1 MKLIADIGNT
11 LSKFAVFNN
20 AEIVD
25 LKTFEGKNTEEQYA
39 YLNNL
44 NSIKGLI
51 HATVGPEEINFRKLF
66 PATNCLSLSF
76 QTPLPIENLYESPE
90 SLGADR
96 IALAVGGNN
105 MFPEQNLLIID
116 LGTCITFDFVNIQ
129 GQYLGGSISP
139 GVNLRFASLNNY
151 TNKLPLISLG
161 KNPLKKQLVASNTHD
176 SIKTGVLTGIL
187 KEIEGIIASYIQE
200 HKGLITIFTGGH
212 YPVFEDAMQQSFESK
227 KNQIF
232 ADPFLTLKGMNV
244 ILDYNEN
251 H

>member
-96 IALAVGGNN
+96 IALAVGGKQHVSRTK
-105 MFPEQNLLIID
+105 PID
-116 LGTCITFDFVNIQ
+116 
-129 GQYLGGSISP
+129 Y
-139 GVNLRFASLNNY
+139 
-151 TNKLPLISLG
+151 
-161 KNPLKKQLVASNTHD
+161 
-176 SIKTGVLTGIL
+176 
-187 KEIEGIIASYIQE
+187 
-200 HKGLITIFTGGH
+200 
-212 YPVFEDAMQQSFESK
+212 
-227 KNQIF
+227 
-232 ADPFLTLKGMNV
+232 
-244 ILDYNEN
+244 
-251 H
+251 